1 MIITNVRVVWFANMN
16 DLFNISTPYIQI
28 ASVGQVCNSVFRIR
42 QKLKEWQSPSV
53 CPSVTVI
60 SCLEHSIFDDFLA

>member
-28 ASVGQVCNSVFRIR
+28 ASVSFVFGFCRCEIVLLGPTKRI
-42 QKLKEWQSPSV
+42 
-53 CPSVTVI
+53 
-60 SCLEHSIFDDFLA
+60 